1 MHYLAENTKAAVPLE
16 EQPNA
21 HGRYPPAPG
30 QTLVLYDGG
39 TAVGGTSF
47 FHCLKQKTHSVPPP
61 ACRTFFVVLVN
72 NVRAQ
77 RRSAREGQNSLPA
90 SGLAS
95 ASSAALLLCLPPA
108 TQCPQHFFYLP
119 PFLSE
124 NDFSALFWRKHIVIF
139 AIPNRMQ

>member
-1 MHYLAENTKAAVPLE
+1 MRMGDNRPRRDRRWYCTTAEQRWAGRPFSLSETK
-16 EQPNA
+16 NA
-21 HGRYPPAPG
+21 QRTA
-30 QTLVLYDGG
+30 TG
-39 TAVGGTSF
+39 TP
-47 FHCLKQKTHSVPPP
+47 HI
-61 ACRTFFVVLVN
+61 FVVLVN